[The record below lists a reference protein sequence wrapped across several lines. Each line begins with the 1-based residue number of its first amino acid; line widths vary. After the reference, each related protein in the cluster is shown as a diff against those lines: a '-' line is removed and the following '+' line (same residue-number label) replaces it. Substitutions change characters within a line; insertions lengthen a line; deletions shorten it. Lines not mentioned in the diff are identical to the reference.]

1 MKKMFLATLYTIVCM
16 FSNAQSKEKFNYLTG
31 NEKMP
36 GYAVTTKTCCSND
49 YSIKK
54 EDGAPILQVY
64 VQDKSLFVGGEIE
77 NVKGEKTKITD
88 LTLEKMEK
96 YSVFTVKGKK
106 FSISLNTQSGYIL
119 KEEKDYTIFYSDGIG
134 IWKIYKNK
142 IKN

>member
-1 MKKMFLATLYTIVCM
+1 MNRIILIALCITLCVLT
-16 FSNAQSKEKFNYLTG
+16 NAQSNEKFNYLTG

-36 GYAVTTKTCCSND
+36 GYSVTTKTCCSNN
-49 YSIKK
+49 YNINK

-64 VQDKSLFVGGEIE
+64 VQDKALFVGGEIE
-77 NVKGEKTKITD
+77 NTKGEKTKITD
-88 LTLEKMEK
+88 LTLKKEDK
-96 YSVFTVKGKK
+96 YSLFTVVGKK
-106 FSISLNTQSGYIL
+106 FSINLNTKTGYIL

>member
-1 MKKMFLATLYTIVCM
+1 MKKMFLMVFCTILFV
-16 FSNAQSKEKFNYLTG
+16 FTNAQNKERFNYLTG

-36 GYAVTTKTCCSND
+36 GYTVTTKTCCANN
-49 YSIKK
+49 YNINK

-64 VQDKSLFVGGEIE
+64 IQDKGLFVDGEIE
-77 NVKGEKTKITD
+77 NVKGEKTKIKD
-88 LTLEKMEK
+88 LTLEKFDK
-96 YSVFTVKGKK
+96 YSIFTVKGKK
-106 FSISLNTQSGYIL
+106 FSINLNTQTGYIL

>member
-1 MKKMFLATLYTIVCM
+1 MKKMILVTLYTIVCM
-16 FSNAQSKEKFNYLTG
+16 FSNAQSKEKFNYLTC

-36 GYAVTTKTCCSND
+36 GYAVTTKTCCSNS
-49 YSIKK
+49 YNINK

-64 VQDKSLFVGGEIE
+64 VQDKALFIGGEIE
-77 NVKGEKTKITD
+77 NTKGERTKITD
-88 LTLEKMEK
+88 LTLKKEDKH
-96 YSVFTVKGKK
+96 SLFTVVGKK
-106 FSISLNTQSGYIL
+106 FSINLNTQTGYIL